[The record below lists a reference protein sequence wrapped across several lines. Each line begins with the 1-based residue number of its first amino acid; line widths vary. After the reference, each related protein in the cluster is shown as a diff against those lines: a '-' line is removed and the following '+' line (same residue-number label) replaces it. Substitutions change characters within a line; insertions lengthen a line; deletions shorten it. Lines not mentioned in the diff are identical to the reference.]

1 MRNQDTDEQM
11 LDSLLTAAQ
20 SQVVEP
26 SPAFMARVLADADVV
41 QAGFNAPTTAPE
53 ATGFSLK
60 AVFATLGGW
69 PAMGGLV
76 TATAVG
82 VWLGV
87 TPLTDM
93 SDTVASYL
101 YGDSALGGL
110 NADYA
115 WLDTMGDA

>member
-1 MRNQDTDEQM
+1 M
-11 LDSLLTAAQ
+11 LEDLFAEAQ
-20 SQVVEP
+20 SQPAEP
-26 SPAFMARVLADADVV
+26 SPAFMARVLADADEE
-41 QAGFNAPTTAPE
+41 QAGFATAELANAPA
-53 ATGFSLK
+53 ATGFSLR

-69 PAMGGLV
+69 PALGGLV

-82 VWLGV
+82 IWLG
-87 TPLTDM
+87 TTSLTGV
-93 SDTVASYL
+93 SDTAATYL